1 MQHNWIRERA
11 TKLES
16 CLPQAALSPREQQAV
31 DRIVGDAAVIA
42 LGDMTHGSKEV
53 LHSRERLLRFLIQER
68 QVSIIVI
75 EACFAATRRLNDY
88 LVFGVGTAIESLAA
102 TEYWSCL
109 NRETVDFVN
118 WIREHNLSRHG
129 GSQPVRVYG
138 CDLQSIDGPRAELTR
153 LLRDFARAGR
163 LASEDCLESLALLD
177 RLPSDRELFGSLEPL
192 ISEASS
198 PNPDGAKIADIQAR
212 RTDYMS
218 VVRGSAER
226 LVLRLRKLHAAL
238 PSSGEAEDGF
248 FFGRCVRLIEQ
259 VVEFHSPD
267 GLHLRDRF
275 LAENIAALRKHL
287 GGARIA
293 LALHNLHVAR
303 APLAIR
309 GERFV
314 PMGSLLAEELGTGY
328 RVIGSAFHHGT
339 YLAAPGA
346 REDQEEI
353 AVAHVPRSHSFEYF
367 LHLFADAEGVSDLLL
382 DFSPR
387 GLHGETSP
395 WHADLELRIGE
406 AGSEAEYERSFTR
419 QSPDSQYD
427 GLIFLGETTPI
438 AVLPEY
444 YERARQKWGVEGHAN
459 SADLSD

>member
-1 MQHNWIRERA
+1 MNKMQHNWIRERA

-16 CLPQAALSPREQQAV
+16 CRPQVALSPREQQAV

-68 QVSIIVI
+68 HVSIIVI

-88 LVFGVGTAIESLAA
+88 LVSGVGTAVESLVA

-109 NRETVDFVN
+109 NRETLDFVN

-163 LASEDCLESLALLD
+163 LASEDCLEAMALLD

-218 VVRGSAER
+218 IVGTSAER
-226 LVLRLRKLHAAL
+226 LVLQLRKLQAAL
-238 PSSGEAEDGF
+238 PSSGEEDGF
-248 FFGRCVRLIEQ
+248 FFGRCVRVIEQ
-259 VVEFHSPD
+259 VTEFHFPD

-275 LAENIAALRKHL
+275 LAENIAALRKHHR
-287 GGARIA
+287 GARLV

-303 APLAIR
+303 APLTIR

-314 PMGSLLAEELGTGY
+314 PMGRLLAEELGTGY

-346 REDQEEI
+346 REGQDEI
-353 AVAHVPRSHSFEYF
+353 AVAHVPRSNSFEYF
-367 LHLFADAEGVSDLLL
+367 LRQFADAEGVPDLLL
-382 DFSPR
+382 DLGPR
-387 GLHGETSP
+387 GSDDSDGEASP

-406 AGSEAEYERSFTR
+406 AGSQAEYEQSFTR

-444 YERARQKWGVEGHAN
+444 YERTRQKWEVQE
-459 SADLSD
+459 SR

>member
-1 MQHNWIRERA
+1 MNEMQHNWIRERA

-16 CLPQAALSPREQQAV
+16 CRPQAALSPREQQAV

-42 LGDMTHGSKEV
+42 LGDMTHGSKEI
-53 LHSRERLLRFLIQER
+53 LHTRERLLRFLIQER
-68 QVSIIVI
+68 HVSIIVI

-88 LVFGVGTAIESLAA
+88 LVSGAGTAVESLTS

-109 NRETVDFVN
+109 NRETLEFVD

-129 GSQPVRVYG
+129 GRQPVRVYG
-138 CDLQSIDGPRAELTR
+138 CDLQSIDGPAAELTR

-163 LASEDCLESLALLD
+163 LALEDCLEAMALLG

-212 RTDYMS
+212 RTDYMTGVRES
-218 VVRGSAER
+218 VER
-226 LVLRLRKLHAAL
+226 MALRLRKLQAAL
-238 PSSGEAEDGF
+238 PSSAEEEDRF
-248 FFGRCVRLIEQ
+248 FFERCVRLIEE
-259 VVEFHSPD
+259 VADFHFPE

-275 LAENIAALRKHL
+275 LAENIVALRKHHA
-287 GGARIA
+287 GARLV

-339 YLAAPGA
+339 YLAAAGA
-346 REDQEEI
+346 REGQDEI
-353 AVAHVPRSHSFEYF
+353 AVAHIPRSNSFEYF
-367 LHLFADAEGVSDLLL
+367 LRLFADAEGVPDLLL
-382 DFSPR
+382 DLGPR
-387 GLHGETSP
+387 GSHGEASP

-406 AGSEAEYERSFTR
+406 AGGQAEYEQSFTR
-419 QSPDSQYD
+419 QSPISQYD
-427 GLIFLGETTPI
+427 GLIFLSETTPI

-444 YERARQKWGVEGHAN
+444 YERTRQKWGVQG
-459 SADLSD
+459 SR

>member
-1 MQHNWIRERA
+1 MHEMQHNWIRERA

-16 CLPQAALSPREQQAV
+16 CRPQVALSPRERQAV

-42 LGDMTHGSKEV
+42 LGEMTHGSREI
-53 LHSRERLLRFLIQER
+53 LHSRERILRFLIQER
-68 QVSIIVI
+68 HVSIIVI
-75 EACFAATRRLNDY
+75 EACCAATRQLNDY
-88 LVFGVGTAIESLAA
+88 LVSGVGTAVESLAS

-109 NRETVDFVN
+109 NRETLGFVD
-118 WIREHNLSRHG
+118 WIRGHNLSRHG
-129 GSQPVRVYG
+129 GRQPVRVYG
-138 CDLQSIDGPRAELTR
+138 CDLQSIDGPAEQLTR

-163 LASEDCLESLALLD
+163 IASGDCLEAMALLD
-177 RLPSDRELFGSLEPL
+177 RLPSDRELFGSLEAL
-192 ISEASS
+192 INEASS

-218 VVRGSAER
+218 GVRTSAER
-226 LVLRLRKLHAAL
+226 LVLRLRKLDVAL
-238 PSSGEAEDGF
+238 PSSGEDEDRF
-248 FFGRCVRLIEQ
+248 FFERCVRMIEQ
-259 VVEFHSPD
+259 AVDVHCPD

-275 LAENIAALRKHL
+275 LAENVAALRKHHA
-287 GGARIA
+287 GARLV

-303 APLAIR
+303 APLLIR

-346 REDQEEI
+346 REGQDETT
-353 AVAHVPRSHSFEYF
+353 VAHIPRSNSFEYF
-367 LHLFADAEGVSDLLL
+367 LHLFADAEGVPDFLL
-382 DFSPR
+382 DFGPR
-387 GLHGETSP
+387 GSHGKASP
-395 WHADLELRIGE
+395 WDAELEMRIGE
-406 AGSEAEYERSFTR
+406 AGNQAEYEPSFTR

-427 GLIFLGETTPI
+427 GLIFLSETTPI

-444 YERARQKWGVEGHAN
+444 YERTLQKWGAQE
-459 SADLSD
+459 SC